1 MDFKCGVSRQVGLR
15 RVVFLL
21 CRHCFAVV
29 FPMFD
34 CWMPA
39 VALSCYWII
48 FVYRYFDLG
57 VGNDVGVD
65 NKKSCGFHTETAANK
80 YNLLGLIIQVC

>member
-1 MDFKCGVSRQVGLR
+1 PHYTLDTLSRPPEKSADP
-15 RVVFLL
+15 
-21 CRHCFAVV
+21 CFAVV
-29 FPMFD
+29 FPMFG

-65 NKKSCGFHTETAANK
+65 NKKKLRFPYGNRS
-80 YNLLGLIIQVC
+80 Q